1 MLKTH
6 SKVFIWNSF
15 VDALHF
21 KAVKIFRS
29 LSLPQERSSA
39 QRRGVV
45 QNDRFEDLKF
55 KLEMISAKSL
65 PLELMEISKFD
76 WLRRPVRKGLDS
88 KLQKG
93 CLFNQEFY

>member
-1 MLKTH
+1 MLFISRQ
-6 SKVFIWNSF
+6 SKYFDLKAYRKN
-15 VDALHF
+15 AL
-21 KAVKIFRS
+21 
-29 LSLPQERSSA
+29 
-39 QRRGVV
+39 RRNAGVV
-45 QNDRFEDLKF
+45 QNGRFEDLKF